1 MSLTQQICVR
11 LPDLPAVV
19 CWKPRPMLRH
29 RHKLGV
35 SAQAQGYRGRLT
47 WPKKARVHSHQPASL
62 GSAQRCV
69 TSVQRE
75 KKHAGLCISRLC
87 TPSCAGRLFGYIF
100 VFVCIDFCSCELH
113 AGHSITQSNRQG
125 FLLILVI
132 VMCEYSDHKLEFV
145 ACLWFSFL
153 SHSTFT

>member
-1 MSLTQQICVR
+1 M
-11 LPDLPAVV
+11 
-19 CWKPRPMLRH
+19 
-29 RHKLGV
+29 

-75 KKHAGLCISRLC
+75 KKSMLAFVFHVCVLRPVLADSLATYLY
-87 TPSCAGRLFGYIF
+87 LFVLIF
-100 VFVCIDFCSCELH
+100 VHVNC
-113 AGHSITQSNRQG
+113 ITQSNRQG

-132 VMCEYSDHKLEFV
+132 VMCEYSDHKLGFV